1 MKKAP
6 EPGEDVH
13 PMLEGLQQLKFDESD
28 NTPDELAE
36 KYKEDGNYWLKL
48 KKYRIAIMNYTEG
61 LMKKPESDEIIATLY
76 NNRSAAQ
83 FFLKNFRSSI
93 VDARKALEHK
103 SDYHKAKM
111 RILKSLIELKKFDE
125 SCKEAQ
131 EFLMDDAS
139 NKELI
144 DILQVALSKRTEC
157 ERNERR
163 VLMNEK
169 KKRQEFQRLTQAL
182 INRQAKFEE
191 VKNGNLAADLTVDM
205 IKPKIEPLFDH
216 PITIQS
222 DGTVNYPA
230 IFAYPQFK
238 LTDIQQQLIEHVT
251 IVEVL
256 ESMLEQC
263 DENSPPKYKSADD
276 VNVYYE
282 NRFKGKLVKVHKEKS
297 IKQIVAETDFWI
309 HSGYLTFYVCP
320 KDSETERKFVNQV
333 RRPRIWVQLEINW
346 LFYSTY

>member
-6 EPGEDVH
+6 EPGDDVH
-13 PMLEGLQQLKFDESD
+13 PMLEGLQQLKFDTAE
-28 NTPDELAE
+28 NTADELAE
-36 KYKEDGNYWLKL
+36 KYKEDGNYWLKM
-48 KKYRIAIMNYTEG
+48 KKYRIAVMNYTEG
-61 LMKKPESDEIIATLY
+61 LMQNCENREITANLY

-83 FFLKNFRSSI
+83 FFLKNFRSAI
-93 VDARKALEHK
+93 ADARKALEYK

-111 RILKSLIELKKFDE
+111 RILKSLMELNKFDE
-125 SCKEAQ
+125 SVKEAQ

-144 DILQVALSKRTEC
+144 DFLQVALSKRTER

-163 VLMNEK
+163 VQMAEK
-169 KKRQEFQRLTQAL
+169 KKRQEFQTLTQAL

-191 VKNGNLAADLTVDM
+191 VRSGNLAADLNVDM
-205 IKPKIEPLFDH
+205 IKPKIEPLFDY

-230 IFAYPQFK
+230 IFCYPQFK
-238 LTDIQQQLIEHVT
+238 LTDIQQHLIEHVT
-251 IVEVL
+251 IQEIL
-256 ESMLEQC
+256 ESMLEQA
-263 DENSPPKYKSADD
+263 DESSPPKYKSADE

-282 NRFKGKLVKVHKEKS
+282 NRFKGKLIRVHKEKS

-320 KDSETERKFVNQV
+320 KDSEVERKFINQV
-333 RRPRIWVQLEINW
+333 RKPKI
-346 LFYSTY
+346 